1 MFSLDEDKAL
11 TQLKTK
17 PTELVAY
24 NMRQHS
30 RIYPAGA
37 RVNSSNYMPQTYW
50 NAGCQMVALN
60 YQTPDTAM
68 QLNLAKFE
76 FNGNTGYVM
85 MCSAIIVEL
94 FISFSLFHF
103 TLCNALPCLYIH
115 NRSHV
120 MESVCTK
127 LVCNF

>member
-17 PTELVAY
+17 PTEFVAY
-24 NMRQHS
+24 NMRQNS

-60 YQTPDTAM
+60 YQTPDTPM

-76 FNGNTGYVM
+76 FNGTTGCVM
-85 MCSAIIVEL
+85 ICSAIIVQL
-94 FISFSLFHF
+94 LHF
-103 TLCNALPCLYIH
+103 TLSVLYFLFIVSLY
-115 NRSHV
+115 RV
-120 MESVCTK
+120 
-127 LVCNF
+127 